1 MNYDRE
7 KLDCTSFRRQRCNV
21 CRCEDKFNFNVS
33 DRLWRQIVPPELQN
47 KVICLPCFDELAR
60 ERNVDYADSI
70 DVLYFAG
77 RQASLKFQTVR
88 AQSLGKD

>member
-1 MNYDRE
+1 MNFDRE
-7 KLDCTSFRRQRCNV
+7 KLDFTSLRRQRCNI
-21 CRCEDKFNFNVS
+21 CHCEDKFNFNVS
-33 DRLWRQIVPPELQN
+33 DRLWRQIVPPKLQST
-47 KVICLPCFDELAR
+47 VICLPCFDELAR
-60 ERNVDYADSI
+60 EQNVDYADSI